1 MAKKK
6 VVKKSEKKAAPMSF
20 SVFITQPHIAAAL
33 LVFGLIALFLSILEF
48 SQAVSY

>member
-1 MAKKK
+1 
-6 VVKKSEKKAAPMSF
+6 MSF
-20 SVFITQPHIAAAL
+20 SEFITQPHIAAAL